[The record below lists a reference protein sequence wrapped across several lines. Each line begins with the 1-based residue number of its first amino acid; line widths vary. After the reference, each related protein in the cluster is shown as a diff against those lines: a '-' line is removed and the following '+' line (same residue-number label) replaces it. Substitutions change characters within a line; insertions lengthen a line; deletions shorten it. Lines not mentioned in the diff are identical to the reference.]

1 MVKLLG
7 YEFNDSGL
15 LEQALTHR
23 SVKSKNNERL
33 EYLGDAILG
42 FIIADG
48 LYSKF
53 PDATE
58 GELTRLR
65 AYLVKGEKL
74 AEIARSV
81 NLSEYLKLGP
91 GELKSG
97 GWRRD
102 SILANTLE
110 AIFGAIY
117 LDSGI
122 EQCRTIIL
130 DLYRDHLENISPAD
144 IKKDYKTRLQEYLQS
159 HKYNTPIYKVLH
171 EGGSPHKPVFKVSC
185 EIDVLDDAIY
195 AEGQSKRK
203 AEQAA
208 AKQAFK
214 ILRSIEKTSEI

>member
-1 MVKLLG
+1 MTKLLG
-7 YEFNDSGL
+7 YEFNDSSL

-23 SVKSKNNERL
+23 SVNSNNNERL

-42 FIIADG
+42 FVITDK

-74 AEIARSV
+74 AEIARNI
-81 NLSEYLKLGP
+81 NLSDYLKLGP

-97 GWRRD
+97 GWRRN

-110 AIFGAIY
+110 AVLGAIY

-122 EQCRTIIL
+122 DECRIIIL
-130 DLYRDHLENISPAD
+130 NLYHEYLENI
-144 IKKDYKTRLQEYLQS
+144 
-159 HKYNTPIYKVLH
+159 LH
-171 EGGSPHKPVFKVSC
+171 
-185 EIDVLDDAIY
+185 LM
-195 AEGQSKRK
+195 
-203 AEQAA
+203 
-208 AKQAFK
+208 
-214 ILRSIEKTSEI
+214 